1 MGRMC
6 ILAETLN
13 EKLDINVGKHFEDLG
28 ELVALASDVEFDVKR
43 VYDVEGGTILFE
55 GERGEL
61 GIRDQVVGVGVK
73 SINIILFVVTLVQV
87 EVEDVD

>member
-1 MGRMC
+1 M
-6 ILAETLN
+6 
-13 EKLDINVGKHFEDLG
+13 
-28 ELVALASDVEFDVKR
+28 
-43 VYDVEGGTILFE
+43 FE

>member
-43 VYDVEGGTILFE
+43 VYDV
-55 GERGEL
+55 
-61 GIRDQVVGVGVK
+61 
-73 SINIILFVVTLVQV
+73 
-87 EVEDVD
+87 